1 MRLCYNDTISWLAW
15 RPTKSEA
22 TGRFSGWARIFS
34 SLFSILMLNY
44 FIENGQYQ
52 NDWNGQPLTFHIQL
66 CLKYIGVVRFGP
78 PERELVR

>member
-1 MRLCYNDTISWLAW
+1 M
-15 RPTKSEA
+15 
-22 TGRFSGWARIFS
+22 
-34 SLFSILMLNY
+34 Y